1 MKISHEGLTPPSFTW
16 TSDRE
21 NAAKVH
27 EWIKPVTEIKSE
39 SELNEADALLFGIPL
54 SRSSISASAASE
66 FPDFFR
72 RSWKGFATYNID
84 ADMDLSHLSVID
96 LGDTIQHVT
105 NIEECHRNIIRA
117 MRDIKTRHS
126 HPLPIAIGGDHSVT
140 AKLIEGFK
148 AAEPD
153 KTIGLLQFDT
163 HFDLRDP
170 SELGPANG
178 TPVRLMIEKGLIKGN
193 HVHNIGLHG
202 FFNTKDLKEFADT
215 HNVNYTTMS
224 AVRKKG
230 IERVVNAALE
240 ELSEEVDV
248 IYLTCDMDVLDMA
261 YAPGVPAA
269 TPGGMRTDELFEAV
283 FTAGQHPKVS
293 AMDIVCLDPHK
304 DFGQMTV
311 KAGTHVFL
319 SFLSGYALRNKQ
331 I

>member
-21 NAAKVH
+21 NTAKVH

-39 SELNEADALLFGIPL
+39 SDLNEADALLFGIPL

-84 ADMDLSHLSVID
+84 ADLDLSQLSVID
-96 LGDTIQHVT
+96 LGDTVQHVT
-105 NIEECHRNIIRA
+105 NIEICHSNIIKA
-117 MRDIKTRHS
+117 MRDIKSRHS
-126 HPLPIAIGGDHSVT
+126 RPLPIAIGGDHSVT
-140 AKLIEGFK
+140 AKLIQGLKE
-148 AAEPD
+148 AEPET
-153 KTIGLLQFDT
+153 KIGLLQFDT

-170 SELGPANG
+170 AELGPANG
-178 TPVRLMIEKGLIKGN
+178 TPVRLMIEKGLIQGK

-202 FFNTKDLKEFADT
+202 FFNTMDLKEFADT
-215 HNVNYTTMS
+215 HNVNYTTMRT
-224 AVRKKG
+224 VRKKG
-230 IERVVNAALE
+230 IEKVVTQALDD
-240 ELSEEVDV
+240 LSKKVDV
-248 IYLTCDMDVLDMA
+248 IYLTCDMDVLDMT

-283 FTAGQHPKVS
+283 FTAGQHQKVS

-319 SFLSGYALRNKQ
+319 SFLTGYALRNKQ
-331 I
+331 V